1 MMKLRGP
8 VSHDHGFTTSAEMA
22 YMHDIANALNNV
34 SECPSSD
41 AVGIVTHRNGS
52 IDDEQPSPPCNA
64 IAAVQ
69 VVQDSCSDLSV

>member
-8 VSHDHGFTTSAEMA
+8 VSHGHGFTISAEMA

-41 AVGIVTHRNGS
+41 VSRNS
-52 IDDEQPSPPCNA
+52 YPSKW
-64 IAAVQ
+64 IH
-69 VVQDSCSDLSV
+69 